1 MYLQQYNGTG
11 RHHGMEDERHPE
23 QTPSLDPR
31 SVEIARLLKQVQEH
45 QTEIAQWK
53 SKTAQLEKKAA
64 KFETKTAKLET
75 KTDQLEKKTAKL
87 EEELAQALKK
97 TSRAGGRNQDE
108 ATLTQGSPQKNPPPQ
123 KQRRGS
129 VVENLAGE

>member
-1 MYLQQYNGTG
+1 
-11 RHHGMEDERHPE
+11 MEDERHPE
-23 QTPSLDPR
+23 QTPSLDPQ

-53 SKTAQLEKKAA
+53 SKTAK
-64 KFETKTAKLET
+64 
-75 KTDQLEKKTAKL
+75 LEKKTDQL

-97 TSRAGGRNQDE
+97 TPRAGGRNQDE
-108 ATLTQGSPQKNPPPQ
+108 ATLTQGSPQQNPPPQ

-129 VVENLAGE
+129 VVENLAGQ

>member
-1 MYLQQYNGTG
+1 
-11 RHHGMEDERHPE
+11 MEDEQHPE
-23 QTPSLDPR
+23 QTPSLDPQ
-31 SVEIARLLKQVQEH
+31 SVEIARLEQEH
-45 QTEIAQWK
+45 RTKIAQWK

-64 KFETKTAKLET
+64 KFEKKAAKLEIKTAKLEI
-75 KTDQLEKKTAKL
+75 KTAKLEKKTAKL

-108 ATLTQGSPQKNPPPQ
+108 ATLTQGSPQQNPPPQ

>member
-1 MYLQQYNGTG
+1 
-11 RHHGMEDERHPE
+11 MEDEQHPE
-23 QTPSLDPR
+23 QTPSLDPQ

-53 SKTAQLEKKAA
+53 SKAAKLEKKAA
-64 KFETKTAKLET
+64 KLEKNT
-75 KTDQLEKKTAKL
+75 VQLEKYHAKL

-97 TSRAGGRNQDE
+97 TARAGGRNQDE
-108 ATLTQGSPQKNPPPQ
+108 ATLTQGSPQQKLPPQ

-129 VVENLAGE
+129 VVENLAGQ

>member
-1 MYLQQYNGTG
+1 
-11 RHHGMEDERHPE
+11 MEDEQHPE
-23 QTPSLDPR
+23 QTPSLDPQ
-31 SVEIARLLKQVQEH
+31 SVEIARLEQEH

-64 KFETKTAKLET
+64 KFEKKAAKLEK

-108 ATLTQGSPQKNPPPQ
+108 ATLTQGSPQQNPPPQ

-129 VVENLAGE
+129 VVENLAGQ

>member
-1 MYLQQYNGTG
+1 
-11 RHHGMEDERHPE
+11 MEDEQHPE

-31 SVEIARLLKQVQEH
+31 SVEIARLLKQVQEQ

-53 SKTAQLEKKAA
+53 SKTAK
-64 KFETKTAKLET
+64 
-75 KTDQLEKKTAKL
+75 LEKKTAKL

-97 TSRAGGRNQDE
+97 TPRAGGRNQDE
-108 ATLTQGSPQKNPPPQ
+108 ATLTQGSPQQKLPPQ

>member
-1 MYLQQYNGTG
+1 
-11 RHHGMEDERHPE
+11 MEDEQHPE
-23 QTPSLDPR
+23 QTPSLDPQ

-45 QTEIAQWK
+45 QAEIAQRK
-53 SKTAQLEKKAA
+53 SKTAK
-64 KFETKTAKLET
+64 
-75 KTDQLEKKTAKL
+75 LEKKTAKL

-108 ATLTQGSPQKNPPPQ
+108 ATLTQGSPQQKLPPQ

-129 VVENLAGE
+129 VVENLAGQ

>member
-1 MYLQQYNGTG
+1 
-11 RHHGMEDERHPE
+11 MEDEQHPE

-45 QTEIAQWK
+45 QAEIAQRK
-53 SKTAQLEKKAA
+53 SKTV
-64 KFETKTAKLET
+64 
-75 KTDQLEKKTAKL
+75 QLEKKTAKL

-108 ATLTQGSPQKNPPPQ
+108 ATLTQGSPQQKLPPQ

>member
-1 MYLQQYNGTG
+1 
-11 RHHGMEDERHPE
+11 MEDEQHPE
-23 QTPSLDPR
+23 QTPSLDPQ
-31 SVEIARLLKQVQEH
+31 SVEIARLLKQEQEH
-45 QTEIAQWK
+45 QTEMAQLK
-53 SKTAQLEKKAA
+53 SKNVQLENEKVQLEKKAA
-64 KFETKTAKLET
+64 KLEKNT
-75 KTDQLEKKTAKL
+75 VQLEKYHAKL

-108 ATLTQGSPQKNPPPQ
+108 ATLTQRSPQQSPPHPQ

>member
-1 MYLQQYNGTG
+1 
-11 RHHGMEDERHPE
+11 MEDEQHPE
-23 QTPSLDPR
+23 QTPSLDPQ

-45 QTEIAQWK
+45 QAEIAQRK
-53 SKTAQLEKKAA
+53 S
-64 KFETKTAKLET
+64 

-97 TSRAGGRNQDE
+97 TPRAGGRNQDE
-108 ATLTQGSPQKNPPPQ
+108 ATLTQGSPQQNPPPQ

-129 VVENLAGE
+129 VVENLAGQ

>member
-1 MYLQQYNGTG
+1 
-11 RHHGMEDERHPE
+11 MEDEQHPE
-23 QTPSLDPR
+23 QTPSLDPQ

-45 QTEIAQWK
+45 QAEIAQRK
-53 SKTAQLEKKAA
+53 NKTV
-64 KFETKTAKLET
+64 
-75 KTDQLEKKTAKL
+75 QLEKKTAKL

-108 ATLTQGSPQKNPPPQ
+108 ATLTQGSPQQNPPPPPQ

>member
-1 MYLQQYNGTG
+1 
-11 RHHGMEDERHPE
+11 MEDEQHPE
-23 QTPSLDPR
+23 QTPSLDPQ

-45 QTEIAQWK
+45 QAEIAQRK
-53 SKTAQLEKKAA
+53 SKTV
-64 KFETKTAKLET
+64 
-75 KTDQLEKKTAKL
+75 QLEKKTAKL

-108 ATLTQGSPQKNPPPQ
+108 ATLTQGSPQQKLPPQ

>member
-1 MYLQQYNGTG
+1 
-11 RHHGMEDERHPE
+11 MENERHPE
-23 QTPSLDPR
+23 QTPSLDPQ
-31 SVEIARLLKQVQEH
+31 SVEIARLLKQVQED

-64 KFETKTAKLET
+64 KFEKKAAKFETKTAKLEK

-108 ATLTQGSPQKNPPPQ
+108 ATLTQGSPQQKLPPQ

-129 VVENLAGE
+129 LVENLAGE

>member
-1 MYLQQYNGTG
+1 
-11 RHHGMEDERHPE
+11 MEDEQHPE
-23 QTPSLDPR
+23 QTPSLDPQ

-45 QTEIAQWK
+45 QAEIAQRK

-64 KFETKTAKLET
+64 KFEKKAAKLEIKTAKLEK

-108 ATLTQGSPQKNPPPQ
+108 ATLTQGSPQQKLPPQ

>member
-1 MYLQQYNGTG
+1 
-11 RHHGMEDERHPE
+11 MEDEQHPE
-23 QTPSLDPR
+23 QTPSLDPQ

-64 KFETKTAKLET
+64 KFEKKAAKLEIKTAKLEK

-97 TSRAGGRNQDE
+97 TSHAGGRNQDE
-108 ATLTQGSPQKNPPPQ
+108 ATLTQGSPQQKLPPQ

>member
-1 MYLQQYNGTG
+1 
-11 RHHGMEDERHPE
+11 MEDERHPE
-23 QTPSLDPR
+23 QTPSLDPLK

-45 QTEIAQWK
+45 QAEIAQRK
-53 SKTAQLEKKAA
+53 SKTV
-64 KFETKTAKLET
+64 
-75 KTDQLEKKTAKL
+75 QLEKKTAKL

-108 ATLTQGSPQKNPPPQ
+108 ATLTQRSPQQSPPPQ

-129 VVENLAGE
+129 VVENLAGQ